1 MMDTLYLTHNQIKTC
16 SMKRA
21 SILILFLAFAAIVSA
36 QRFHIGVFGGVAAYN
51 GDLTDKIYP
60 KKVTN
65 GAIGITANY
74 ELTDNIM
81 LRGGYT
87 YAVVGGADR
96 YSSKPS
102 LVARNLSFETA
113 IHEFSLIG
121 EYYLLKLNENRIS
134 PYAFAGLAIYRFN
147 PYAFDGGTDKIYL
160 KPLSTEGQG
169 LPGYADREPYSLTQ
183 AAIPVGAGVKFAVT
197 DNLRIGLELGL
208 RKLFT
213 DYLDDVSTT
222 YAAPADLLAGR
233 GQLSVDMSYRGD
245 DVGNPAYPDKG
256 AQRGS
261 SAKKDTYYFTGLHLT
276 YRLGGNNGGGGGRI
290 FGGGGGRK
298 GNKNMGCPV
307 NVY

>member
-1 MMDTLYLTHNQIKTC
+1 MIRVSCIVLFC
-16 SMKRA
+16 
-21 SILILFLAFAAIVSA
+21 FLAGTVSA
-36 QRFHIGVFGGVAAYN
+36 QRFHIGVYGGVAAYN

-74 ELTDNIM
+74 ELTDHIT

-96 YSSKPS
+96 YSSDPG

-113 IHEFSLIG
+113 ISEFSVLG
-121 EYYLLKLNENRIS
+121 EYYLFNLNESRIS
-134 PYAFAGLAIYRFN
+134 PYAFVGLAVFRYD
-147 PYAFDGGTDKIYL
+147 PYAFNGSTDKIYL

-169 LPGYADREPYSLTQ
+169 LPGYADRQYSLTQ
-183 AAIPVGAGVKFAVT
+183 AAIPFGGGVKFAVT
-197 DNLRIGLELGL
+197 NNLHIGLEIGL

-222 YAAPADLLAGR
+222 YADPAELLAAR
-233 GQLSVDMSYRGD
+233 GQLAVDMAYRGD
-245 DVGNPAYPDKG
+245 DVGAGVYPPKG
-256 AQRGS
+256 LQRGS
-261 SAKKDTYYFTGLHLT
+261 SSRKDNYYLTGLHLT
-276 YRLGGNNGGGGGRI
+276 YRLGGGNGGSI
-290 FGGGGGRK
+290 FGGGGRK
-298 GNKNMGCPV
+298 GSRNSTGCPV